1 MLSPS
6 WPHVITVEADQ
17 RRPRGAHK
25 THNTAAVAITLP
37 ETEAE
42 ERLDYLDQYSCRPP
56 PLVLIALS
64 LSQIGVFIYE
74 AVLLSEEG
82 KTMGPNSPVY
92 IQVKYTYHRKPK
104 S

>member
-56 PLVLIALS
+56 PLVRQSSCLKRVKLWGQIARCT
-64 LSQIGVFIYE
+64 F
-74 AVLLSEEG
+74 
-82 KTMGPNSPVY
+82 
-92 IQVKYTYHRKPK
+92 R
-104 S
+104 